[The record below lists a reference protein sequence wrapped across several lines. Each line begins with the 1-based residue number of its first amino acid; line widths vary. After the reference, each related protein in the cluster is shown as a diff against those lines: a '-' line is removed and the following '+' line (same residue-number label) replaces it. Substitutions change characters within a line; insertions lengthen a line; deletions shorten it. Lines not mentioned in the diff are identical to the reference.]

1 MQVLPEAQVVGP
13 VYPVPP
19 HCPHF
24 ATVPPA
30 ELEVEVAF
38 EEVVGED
45 PPTDEDELLPVLR
58 VPV

>member
-1 MQVLPEAQVVGP
+1 
-13 VYPVPP
+13 
-19 HCPHF
+19 
-24 ATVPPA
+24 VPPA

-45 PPTDEDELLPVLR
+45 PPDEDELPPVLE